1 MAEPEDDDPF
11 TIMVDALVQ
20 TQGSAH
26 AVYHIL
32 LELVI
37 RLAHRQPDP
46 AGFLKSMYEAI
57 SAKLDQTP
65 PETEVKRAHA
75 AERLTISTFFS
86 VAEKTVRNGTRRKDG
101 RAPRLE

>member
-1 MAEPEDDDPF
+1 MTVA
-11 TIMVDALVQ
+11 ALQ

-37 RLAHRQPDP
+37 RLARGQPDP

-65 PETEVKRAHA
+65 SETEVKRAHA
-75 AERLTISTFFS
+75 AERLTISTFLS
-86 VAEKTVRNGTRRKDG
+86 VAEKTARNGTRRKDG
-101 RAPRLE
+101 RAPRPE